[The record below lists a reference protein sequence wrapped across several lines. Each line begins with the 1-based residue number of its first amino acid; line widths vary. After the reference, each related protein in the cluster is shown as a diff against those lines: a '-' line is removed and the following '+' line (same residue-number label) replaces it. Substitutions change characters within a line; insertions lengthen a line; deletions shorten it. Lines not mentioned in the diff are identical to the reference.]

1 MKKLLLIITFALIIG
16 IFYFSWLPDSTLT
29 SEKYLP
35 IWLLNWSNEYVN
47 MRTAVPFVVI
57 GVVLEARSGLQK
69 PVNNKSWIY
78 NTLWA
83 ATIIISAEIGQ
94 YFTDKRHTDLY
105 DIMYGIVG
113 TLTGVTFYHLTFQL
127 VKKFKKC

>member
-1 MKKLLLIITFALIIG
+1 MKKLLFILTLALIIG

-29 SEKYLP
+29 SERYLP

-47 MRTAVPFVVI
+47 LRTAVPFVVI

-69 PVNNKSWIY
+69 PVNNNSWIY

-83 ATIIISAEIGQ
+83 ATIVISAEVGQ
-94 YFTDKRHTDLY
+94 YFTDKRHTDVY
-105 DIMYGIVG
+105 DILFGIVG
-113 TLTGVTFYHLTFQL
+113 TLSGIAFYHVTFQL
-127 VKKFKKC
+127 VKKCKKC